1 MMFCIP
7 LALCPR
13 GDVGWCTYSTVNMPL
28 PTNAVTNET
37 IVRFAR
43 KVSHDLNNFST
54 VVRTYSELLLS
65 DLPPDSPTYADV
77 AEIQRAAESMVQY
90 LQRVTKFAR
99 AGSLKRVPVS
109 VDAGAQDAVSQFATT
124 APSRLV
130 QLIAQSDATILAD
143 QLWWRDVLLELLQNA
158 HDAAPT
164 GSTIIVR
171 TTRDGDR
178 VAVSVEDEGAG
189 FPDAVLAHAAEPMVT
204 GKTGVRGAG
213 MGLAIVGAFVD
224 TLGGTLDV
232 ERRDARTVVTVRLP
246 LA

>member
-7 LALCPR
+7 VALCPR
-13 GDVGWCTYSTVNMPL
+13 RDVGGCTYSTVNMPL
-28 PTNAVTNET
+28 PTHAVTNET

-77 AEIQRAAESMVQY
+77 AEIQRAAEGMVQY

-99 AGSLKRVPVS
+99 AGSLKRAPVS
-109 VDAGAQDAVSQFATT
+109 VDVGAQDAVNQFATT
-124 APSRLV
+124 VPNRFV
-130 QLIAQSDATILAD
+130 QLIAHSNATILAD

-158 HDAAPT
+158 HDAAPA
-164 GSTIIVR
+164 GSTIVLR
-171 TTRDGDR
+171 TNRDGDR
-178 VAVSVEDEGAG
+178 VTVSVEDDGAG
-189 FPDAVLAHAAEPMVT
+189 FPDDVLAHAAEPMIT

-224 TLGGTLDV
+224 TLDGTLEV
-232 ERRDARTVVTVRLP
+232 ERREAHTVVTVRLP